1 MAGHMIQS
9 VPNLDLNLLMG
20 VYVSENSV
28 SIGWFPSLLSH
39 TSSRDIETYP
49 LSDNY

>member
-20 VYVSENSV
+20 VYVSENNV
-28 SIGWFPSLLSH
+28 SIRLVSEPSLSH
-39 TSSRDIETYP
+39 I
-49 LSDNY
+49 L